1 MIILIAL
8 HDYASI
14 PYSGFPLKAF
24 LFWKLGEQKV
34 ITYFLKNEFKNC
46 EKDML
51 QHIKCCINALNIVW
65 PKS

>member
-1 MIILIAL
+1 MIILIPL
-8 HDYASI
+8 HDYASL

-24 LFWKLGEQKV
+24 FLEAGE
-34 ITYFLKNEFKNC
+34 TLKSYYLLLNNEFKNC
-46 EKDML
+46 KEDML